1 MLLLQVSWRKVMED
15 VLLEDDFVDE
25 VARRRVEVEGRGS
38 DRGEGGV
45 GAWARGMKWARGV
58 STIALALV
66 EGRLQG
72 AGEDVEQGARHLS
85 GLCRELAQGLG
96 VEVVVDGRVPADGL
110 VVANHLGFLDIIA
123 LAAAGPCVFVAKREV
138 ASWFLAGAMARQ
150 CGTVF
155 VDRERRS
162 GVVAASAGIRR
173 VLEAGVRVVLFP
185 EGTSS
190 EGGRVLPFK
199 SSLLQSA
206 VDARAT
212 VTPCGI
218 FYRDSYGKP
227 LRDVTYSG
235 NKSLGESLVALTAR
249 KITRVHLAFGSP
261 LRAEIPRSE
270 LSADLHQRVS
280 RLIETGGLKRG

>member
-1 MLLLQVSWRKVMED
+1 MED
-15 VLLEDDFVDE
+15 VLVEDDFVDE
-25 VARRRVEVEGRGS
+25 VARRRVETEGRGP
-38 DRGEGGV
+38 DPEAFGV
-45 GAWARGMKWARGV
+45 GACERGMKWARGV
-58 STIALALV
+58 SKIMLALV
-66 EGRLQG
+66 EGRLRG
-72 AGEDVEQGARHLS
+72 AGDDVAQGARQLS

-110 VVANHLGFLDIIA
+110 VVANHLGFLDVVA
-123 LAAAGPCVFVAKREV
+123 MAAAGPCVFVAKREV
-138 ASWFLAGAMARQ
+138 SGWLLAGAMARQ

-199 SSLLQSA
+199 SSLLQAA

-235 NKSLGESLVALTAR
+235 DRSLGESLGALIAR
-249 KITRVHLAFGSP
+249 RITRVHLAFGSP

>member
-1 MLLLQVSWRKVMED
+1 
-15 VLLEDDFVDE
+15 
-25 VARRRVEVEGRGS
+25 
-38 DRGEGGV
+38 
-45 GAWARGMKWARGV
+45 MKWARGV
-58 STIALALV
+58 SKIMLALV
-66 EGRLQG
+66 EGRLRG
-72 AGEDVEQGARHLS
+72 AGDDVAQGARQLS

-138 ASWFLAGAMARQ
+138 SGWFLAGAMARQ

-162 GVVAASAGIRR
+162 GVVAASAEIRR

-206 VDARAT
+206 LDARVS

-218 FYRDSYGKP
+218 FYRDFYGNP
-227 LRDVTYSG
+227 LHEVTYSG
-235 NKSLGESLVALTAR
+235 DKSLKEALGCLMAR
-249 KITRVHLAFGSP
+249 RMTRVHLAFGSP
-261 LRAEIPRSE
+261 LHAEVTRAE
-270 LSADLHQRVS
+270 LSADLHRRVS
-280 RLIETGGLKRG
+280 RLVETGGLKRG

>member
-1 MLLLQVSWRKVMED
+1 MGLLPDSWHNVMEEL
-15 VLLEDDFVDE
+15 LLEDDFVDE

-38 DRGEGGV
+38 DQGQGGV
-45 GAWARGMKWARGV
+45 AAWERGMKWARGV
-58 STIALALV
+58 STIVMALV
-66 EGRLQG
+66 EGRLRG

-138 ASWFLAGAMARQ
+138 ANWFLAGAMARQ

-206 VDARAT
+206 VDARAS

-218 FYRDSYGKP
+218 FYRDFYGNP
-227 LRDVTYSG
+227 LHEVTYSG
-235 NKSLGESLVALTAR
+235 NKSLKEALCSLTAR
-249 KITRVHLAFGSP
+249 RMTRVHLAFGSP
-261 LRAEIPRSE
+261 FRAEVTRAE
-270 LSADLHQRVS
+270 LSADLHRRVN
-280 RLIETGGLKRG
+280 RLVETGGLKRG

>member
-1 MLLLQVSWRKVMED
+1 MGLLPDSWRKSMED
-15 VLLEDDFVDE
+15 VLVEDDFVDE
-25 VARRRVEVEGRGS
+25 VARRRVETEGRGP
-38 DRGEGGV
+38 DPEAFGV
-45 GAWARGMKWARGV
+45 GACERGMKWARGV
-58 STIALALV
+58 SKIMLALV
-66 EGRLQG
+66 EGRLRG
-72 AGEDVEQGARHLS
+72 AGDDVAQGARQLS

-96 VEVVVDGRVPADGL
+96 VEVIVDGRVPADGL

-138 ASWFLAGAMARQ
+138 SGWFLAGAMARQ

-162 GVVAASAGIRR
+162 GVVAASAEIRR

-206 VDARAT
+206 LDARVS

-218 FYRDSYGKP
+218 FYRDFYGNP
-227 LRDVTYSG
+227 LHEVTYSG
-235 NKSLGESLVALTAR
+235 DKSLKEALGRLMAR
-249 KITRVHLAFGSP
+249 RMTRVHLAFGSP
-261 LRAEIPRSE
+261 LHAEVTRAE
-270 LSADLHQRVS
+270 LSADLHRRVS
-280 RLIETGGLKRG
+280 RLVETGGLKRG

>member
-1 MLLLQVSWRKVMED
+1 MGLLPDSWRKVMED
-15 VLLEDDFVDE
+15 VLVEDDFVDE
-25 VARRRVEVEGRGS
+25 VARRRVETEGRGP
-38 DRGEGGV
+38 DPEAFGV
-45 GAWARGMKWARGV
+45 GACERGMKWARGV
-58 STIALALV
+58 SKIMLALV
-66 EGRLQG
+66 EGRLRG
-72 AGEDVEQGARHLS
+72 AGDDVAQGARQLS

-138 ASWFLAGAMARQ
+138 SGWFLAGAMARQ

-162 GVVAASAGIRR
+162 GVVAASAEIRR

-206 VDARAT
+206 LDARVS

-218 FYRDSYGKP
+218 FYRDFYGNP
-227 LRDVTYSG
+227 LHEVTYSG
-235 NKSLGESLVALTAR
+235 NKSLKEALGRLMAR
-249 KITRVHLAFGSP
+249 RMTRVHLAFGSP
-261 LRAEIPRSE
+261 LHAEVTRAE
-270 LSADLHQRVS
+270 LSADLHRRVS
-280 RLIETGGLKRG
+280 RLVETGGLKRG